1 MSATIEGGA
10 ARNAT
15 AGWCNFDWEY
25 RPIPGEDGALAIA
38 EIQAFANSE
47 ILPAMRAVS
56 DEANICIIT
65 EVAVPPLDD
74 QNAAKATEFVSAI
87 TGLNDTDV
95 VSFGTDAGYFSD
107 ADYSTVVF
115 GPGDISRAHKADE
128 YIEVE
133 ELAQGL
139 DFLRKLTQ
147 RLSRERQT

>member
-1 MSATIEGGA
+1 M
-10 ARNAT
+10 
-15 AGWCNFDWEY
+15 
-25 RPIPGEDGALAIA
+25 PGEDGALVIA

-47 ILPAMRAVS
+47 VLPAMREVS
-56 DEANICIIT
+56 DEADIRIIT

-74 QNAAKATEFVSAI
+74 RNAAKAAEFVSAI
-87 TGLNDTDV
+87 TGLNDTGV

-139 DFLRKLTQ
+139 GFLRKLTA
-147 RLSRERQT
+147 RLSHAHQT